1 MTRAKTKSVLYL
13 AGSLKSPNGKRV
25 PVEDMN
31 AWKTERSDDEQVRM
45 LRELLETAA
54 DLKAHG
60 DLDAKK
66 NE

>member
-1 MTRAKTKSVLYL
+1 MTKAKTKSVLYL
-13 AGSLKSPNGKRV
+13 AGLLRSPNGKHV
-25 PVEDMN
+25 PVEGMN
-31 AWKTERSDDEQVRM
+31 AWKTERRDDEQVRM

-60 DLDAKK
+60 DLDARK